1 MPFNGII
8 SLAMSK
14 VKGTN
19 TMMKLKM
26 AVAGV
31 CLAMCAAAA
40 EKELSYR
47 VQVDGTDVPLLSE
60 KVEFGSKHPDGK

>member
-1 MPFNGII
+1 MTKF
-8 SLAMSK
+8 
-14 VKGTN
+14 
-19 TMMKLKM
+19 KM

-47 VQVDGTDVPLLSE
+47 VQVDGTDVPLDLTLTAPE
-60 KVEFGSKHPDGK
+60 GT